1 MLYALKLIVYD
12 NAMRLDVFLVKSGL
26 IKTRERAK
34 EAIVSGAVFVS
45 GKRATKPS
53 KDVSEDADVFVDDKA
68 LNPYVSRAAYKLLGA
83 IEVWGIDFAGRRVL
97 DIGASTGGFTQVA
110 LEQGAER
117 VYAVDVGTGQ
127 LAEELLKDA
136 RVVSLEQLD
145 ARALTPAH
153 IPESIDI
160 FVSDVSFISIFKILP
175 HIRQFLVY
183 GAEGV
188 VLYKPQFELGRE
200 HIGKGGIVASDKA
213 LEAGLAKAL
222 EQFAQCGFK
231 VKGMTPSPIA
241 GKDGNREYLFYLKQS
256 KQD

>member
-1 MLYALKLIVYD
+1 MHLLYALKLIVYD

-34 EAIVSGAVFVS
+34 EAIASGAVFVS

-53 KDVSEDADVFVDDKA
+53 KNIPEGADVFVDDEV

-83 IEVWGIDFAGRRVL
+83 IEAWGIDFAGRCVL

-110 LEQGAER
+110 LEQGARR

-127 LAEELLKDA
+127 LSEELLDEA
-136 RVVSLEQLD
+136 RVVSLERLD
-145 ARALTPAH
+145 ARTLTRTH
-153 IPESIDI
+153 IPEPIDI

-175 HIRQFLVY
+175 HIRQFLVH

-200 HIGKGGIVASDKA
+200 HIGRGGIVVSDKA
-213 LEAGLAKAL
+213 LEAGLSKAP
-222 EQFAQCGFK
+222 EQFAQCGFVAK
-231 VKGMTPSPIA
+231 EMIPSPIK
-241 GKDGNREYLFYLKQS
+241 GKDGNKEYLFLVETGL
-256 KQD
+256 